1 MKNKQDKGNEVRK
14 FPESKVLGNS
24 YFFLIFTLFENV
36 YKMSYFW
43 NLYIFYIEKNRGKIE
58 EKIKRKNIMI
68 FLLRIWVKIS
78 RSARNFF
85 SWNETFW
92 IIFKQCKI
100 LWKRALH
107 LKIAWTV
114 AKKPSERVHWA
125 VVLKLLLFPL
135 HS

>member
-68 FLLRIWVKIS
+68 FFLVFFIANLGENISLRSQLFFVKWDFLD
-78 RSARNFF
+78 NF
-85 SWNETFW
+85 
-92 IIFKQCKI
+92 
-100 LWKRALH
+100 
-107 LKIAWTV
+107 
-114 AKKPSERVHWA
+114 
-125 VVLKLLLFPL
+125 
-135 HS
+135 